1 MNSEYNCLHQG
12 IIVFIKWTINEYV
25 YVVIYGSQGCCESTC
40 LPLFILMALTADLAA
55 LRLTL
60 PIFAELLTV
69 RNALGAA
76 DFAALEAR
84 GS

>member
-1 MNSEYNCLHQG
+1 
-12 IIVFIKWTINEYV
+12 
-25 YVVIYGSQGCCESTC
+25 
-40 LPLFILMALTADLAA
+40 MALTADLAA

-60 PIFAELLTV
+60 PVLAELLTV